1 MLLKNTW
8 RGISR
13 RMGNTKAETI
23 TKTCQS
29 TFPVSEFT
37 GVVVDSPGFDV
48 TLGIG
53 EMDEPVF
60 IQPGF
65 PFLPSWHEQGSR
77 STGRHGRLGPRSAH

>member
-1 MLLKNTW
+1 
-8 RGISR
+8 
-13 RMGNTKAETI
+13 MGNTKAETI
-23 TKTCQS
+23 AKTCQS

-60 IQPGF
+60 IQTRILELAVEA
-65 PFLPSWHEQGSR
+65 LPLLSG
-77 STGRHGRLGPRSAH
+77 